1 MKSISLKSIG
11 LKSVDVNTLF
21 FIILLL
27 VVVLLICFKAI
38 SMQSNLKEFF
48 QNNEGGSNA
57 NTDSADGDLTQMVEL
72 ARDVMNNDNNNSN
85 DNDSSM
91 MDNLSQMAEDLGA
104 VYNNSE
110 ETSELDNLS
119 REELAQKCKSLT
131 DTEWGSITSKYS
143 GKTINV
149 EAQPPINK
157 VRKYLIKWQP
167 LGGKPGG
174 CLTANADGT
183 YSTPICNQNINKQ
196 LWFIKEI
203 KNEEQYRKLIPKDR
217 QTMGKDL
224 EETHYP
230 FHIVQSSEFDNLV
243 LHYEG
248 GGLAVREIANY
259 DAQKWDVSSDKI
271 QQDPLPTQG
280 TNKLTGLTPGH
291 RKTEGDAEL
300 SGMGQNKS
308 NSNGDPG
315 AAQFNINLD
324 ADLLRR
330 LGLLNGTNQMG
341 GSNSNMG
348 VSGGES
354 SGIAGN
360 NGEIAGA
367 EVDGEGGLLI
377 SNEEQSVRRRRGRNN
392 SDMVSN
398 VSEDC
403 ENCGDIPERFIRK
416 DLVKSMCVGCNNI
429 DNVVSA

>member
-1 MKSISLKSIG
+1 MKSISLKSLG
-11 LKSVDVNTLF
+11 LKSVDVNTLL

-48 QNNEGGSNA
+48 QNNENNNSNNA
-57 NTDSADGDLTQMVEL
+57 SADNADGDLTQMVGL
-72 ARDVMNNDNNNSN
+72 ARDVMMDNNDNSNN
-85 DNDSSM
+85 NDSSM

-104 VYNNSE
+104 VYNKSDD
-110 ETSELDNLS
+110 TSELDNLS
-119 REELAQKCKSLT
+119 RDELAQKCKSLT

-143 GKTINV
+143 GKTINI

-280 TNKLTGLTPGH
+280 TNKHSGLTPGH
-291 RKTEGDAEL
+291 RRTEGDSEL
-300 SGMGQNKS
+300 SGMGNGKS
-308 NSNGDPG
+308 SSNNDSG
-315 AAQFNINLD
+315 ASQLNINLD

-348 VSGGES
+348 GVA
-354 SGIAGN
+354 AGN

-367 EVDGEGGLLI
+367 DVDGEGGLLI
-377 SNEEQSVRRRRGRNN
+377 SNEEQAVRRRRGRNN

>member
-1 MKSISLKSIG
+1 MKSISLKSLG
-11 LKSVDVNTLF
+11 LKSVDVNTLI

-48 QNNEGGSNA
+48 QNNEVGNNA
-57 NTDSADGDLTQMVEL
+57 SADNADGDLTQMVEL
-72 ARDVMNNDNNNSN
+72 ARDVMNNDNNNNSN

-104 VYNNSE
+104 VYNKSDD
-110 ETSELDNLS
+110 TSELDNLS
-119 REELAQKCKSLT
+119 RDELAQKCKSLT

-291 RKTEGDAEL
+291 RKTEGDSEL
-300 SGMGQNKS
+300 NGMGNGKS
-308 NSNGDPG
+308 NSNSDSG
-315 AAQFNINLD
+315 ASQLNINLD

-341 GSNSNMG
+341 GSNSNVGG
-348 VSGGES
+348 V
-354 SGIAGN
+354 AVGN

-367 EVDGEGGLLI
+367 DVDGEGGLLI
-377 SNEEQSVRRRRGRNN
+377 SNEEQEIRRRRGRKN
-392 SDMVSN
+392 SDMISN
-398 VSEDC
+398 VSEGC